1 MVFIQLW
8 KHSSKIIWS
17 MFFVMVDLSG
27 LVEEM
32 FKSGDFPITE
42 ILTAEV
48 SYFMFVFALKFSS
61 NLINQSKIKPNKES
75 ITSLMSIIN

>member
-1 MVFIQLW
+1 
-8 KHSSKIIWS
+8 

-32 FKSGDFPITE
+32 FKPGDFPITE